1 MIARETAEK
10 RRKKLKE
17 EIRRRSPHAK
27 YTFAFRRLTERRT
40 VNGER

>member
-1 MIARETAEK
+1 MIARETREK

-17 EIRRRSPHAK
+17 EIRRRSPDAK
-27 YTFAFRRLTERRT
+27 NTFAFRRLTERRT